1 MSLFKK
7 TNKDKVTL
15 QEFRN
20 MCRKKRAKIK
30 ELQREVAE
38 ITEWSKEFKDIAE
51 EFKNEQL

>member
-1 MSLFKK
+1 MDLFKK
-7 TNKDKVTL
+7 VNKDKATL
-15 QEFRN
+15 KEFRD

-38 ITEWSKEFKDIAE
+38 ITEWSKEFKEIAE